1 MREATNLAYSEPS
14 SPEHFNPTGYFDN
27 HLHTSDSNSLP
38 FSHNNGPS
46 PPIPSYHPRYDN
58 PAAASI
64 NSLQRT
70 LIEAEAAVK
79 RGEFDIEFEEQQA
92 DHFVGSSPYDEFP
105 SADRARFS
113 ETVPQNLG
121 GFAFTNGIYSDG
133 RFAEPLL
140 TQPLNLQEPQQTQGF
155 SSYITIPE
163 NSQAPL
169 PNSIP
174 TFPSQLLGGQ
184 AGQEDLT
191 PRPFQVQGFPEVKVE
206 SDLHSP
212 PAGTDLRFKSPPP
225 PADLASRRSKPR
237 PANLGTSA
245 LRDKTS
251 TGPKTANNTEAVKR
265 LQGSPTAAMRRVA
278 SASGLNV
285 LAGRIQK
292 SSQLPQRSPLTRNFS
307 LGATNFLEQNAQMLK
322 QVPLRNRSWLSRPR
336 GPPTPR
342 SPRDMPQES
351 IIQQDDGSQHDGQTP
366 QDQNTPSSSSQSESD
381 GGYSFDRTVPGCLT
395 THGLMT
401 NMVSPPE
408 TPAHPHGLSHWSF
421 DVPDDPLHTPAF
433 TAFSADTFM
442 QMPQPQYVSPL
453 TGSQPPTPA
462 FGQFNGFPYINQSPV
477 FEMVGPHDMG
487 TSEYFFSESGIP
499 PYAIVAST
507 KSPQDQPKEKTYT
520 FNNAT
525 QKDFESA

>member
-1 MREATNLAYSEPS
+1 M
-14 SPEHFNPTGYFDN
+14 
-27 HLHTSDSNSLP
+27 
-38 FSHNNGPS
+38 
-46 PPIPSYHPRYDN
+46 
-58 PAAASI
+58 

-79 RGEFDIEFEEQQA
+79 RGEFVNEFEEQPTD
-92 DHFVGSSPYDEFP
+92 DHFVGPAPYDEFP
-105 SADRARFS
+105 TTERARFP
-113 ETVPQNLG
+113 ETVPHTLG
-121 GFAFTNGIYSDG
+121 SFAFTNGIYSDD

-140 TQPLNLQEPQQTQGF
+140 TQPLNLQEQQQIQGF

-169 PNSIP
+169 SNSIP

-184 AGQEDLT
+184 TCQEDLT
-191 PRPFQVQGFPEVKVE
+191 PRPFQVQGFPEVNVDGE
-206 SDLHSP
+206 RQSP

-225 PADLASRRSKPR
+225 PSDLATRRSKPR

-307 LGATNFLEQNAQMLK
+307 IGATSFLEQNSQMVK
-322 QVPLRNRSWLSRPR
+322 QMPLRNRSWLSRPR

-342 SPRDMPQES
+342 SPRDMAQENS
-351 IIQQDDGSQHDGQTP
+351 IQQDDGSQHDGQTP

-381 GGYSFDRTVPGCLT
+381 GGYSFDRAGPGCLT
-395 THGLMT
+395 TNGLMT

-408 TPAHPHGLSHWSF
+408 TPAHPHGISHWSF
-421 DVPDDPLHTPAF
+421 DVPDDALLTPGF
-433 TAFSADTFM
+433 PAFSADAFM

-462 FGQFNGFPYINQSPV
+462 FGQFHGFPYINQSPV
-477 FEMVGPHDMG
+477 FEMVGPNDMG
-487 TSEYFFSESGIP
+487 NGEYFFSESGIP

-525 QKDFESA
+525 QKDFESS